1 MQGLGVAEPAA
12 GEPAATGT
20 AGSVGDKLVSI
31 VIPCY
36 NSEHSI
42 AEVVELVQAQFAKMS
57 GYACEFVLVNDNSR
71 DNTFAEIRRLAAA
84 YPCVHGINLMRNFGQ
99 HNALMCAL
107 HYAKGQLIVGM
118 DDDLQCQ
125 PSEIPAILAKAE
137 EGYDLVYGVYREAPN
152 GAVKNFTSWLNKVT
166 ARKLLGR
173 PKEIR
178 SSNFW
183 CITAQLREQV
193 VRYTNYNPQ
202 LDALFTRL
210 TSNIG
215 NVTVE
220 PHERKYGSSGYT
232 LSKMVKLWLAYFN
245 YTVLP
250 LRFVSVVGVVT
261 ACLGFVFGM
270 ITLVRKLIAPE
281 VLVGW
286 TSTICIL
293 LFFFGLV
300 LLTLGIIGE
309 YLGNIV
315 LSINSTPQYIVR
327 EKVNL

>member
-1 MQGLGVAEPAA
+1 MTDTQAQEALDMNGGLN
-12 GEPAATGT
+12 
-20 AGSVGDKLVSI
+20 KLVSV

-36 NSEHSI
+36 NSERSI
-42 AEVVELVQAQFAKMS
+42 REVVEQVAQQFEAMPA
-57 GYACEFVLVNDNSR
+57 YACEFVLVNDNSK
-71 DNTFAEIRRLAAA
+71 DGTFEEIRRLAAE
-84 YPCVHGINLMRNFGQ
+84 YPFVHGINLMRNFGQ

-107 HYAKGQLIVGM
+107 HYVKGDLVLGM

-125 PSEIPAILAKAE
+125 PSQIPLLVDKIA

-152 GAVKNFTSWLNKVT
+152 GPVKNFTSWLNKVT

-173 PKEIR
+173 PKDIR

-183 CITAQLREQV
+183 IITNQLREQV
-193 VRYTNYNPQ
+193 IRYSNYNPQ
-202 LDALFTRL
+202 LDALFTRM

-215 NVTVE
+215 NVMVE

-232 LSKMVKLWLAYFN
+232 FSKMVKLWLAYFN

-250 LRFVSVVGVVT
+250 LRAVSVIGFVSAV
-261 ACLGFVFGM
+261 LGFIFGV
-270 ITLVRKLIAPE
+270 ITFVRKLITPDMF
-281 VLVGW
+281 VGW

-293 LFFFGLV
+293 VFFFGLV

-309 YLGNIV
+309 YIGNIV
-315 LSINSTPQYIVR
+315 LSINSTPQFIVR